1 MSTTRRVAFDRRAG
15 CVRQKWRLIMMKR
28 MIFVSCIGIAL
39 CAASA
44 QTPKAPKAA
53 AKDNNSSLPAQLSG
67 KDPAQQKEALAK
79 VRELMETDRAKTV
92 ASLRSGWLKAMI
104 AGGLHDEAAELAL
117 AGLLAVPHNTG
128 AACAFQDLRT
138 RALLAGGK
146 NQEALANAKSLF
158 NVATMDKTGE
168 AVQLLCQC
176 LLAAHPQD
184 PGLVNRFRLEQ
195 LAGATTQPATRPREA
210 GQGDTSVVPTVLAS
224 IQVDP
229 TPYRQAIVSADR
241 PDYNALLG
249 QGNLYLLADQPK
261 EAMTAFQRAYG
272 MVRRDAELP
281 TATES
286 LARAMKAEDG
296 SIGRANSWVLSIRP
310 RAE

>member
-1 MSTTRRVAFDRRAG
+1 MWKKWIVGAAARLSWLLISAG
-15 CVRQKWRLIMMKR
+15 
-28 MIFVSCIGIAL
+28 AL
-39 CAASA
+39 A
-44 QTPKAPKAA
+44 QPAKTAPAPKAKA
-53 AKDNNSSLPAQLSG
+53 QGDPLSAQLSG

-195 LAGATTQPATRPREA
+195 LAGAMSGPTTQPAKA
-210 GQGDTSVVPTVLAS
+210 GQGETSVVPTVLAS
-224 IQVDP
+224 IKVDP

-249 QGNLYLLADQPK
+249 QGNLYLLADQPQ
-261 EAMTAFQRAYG
+261 EAMAAFQRAYG

-296 SIGRANSWVLSIRP
+296 SIGRANSWVLSI
-310 RAE
+310 

>member
-1 MSTTRRVAFDRRAG
+1 
-15 CVRQKWRLIMMKR
+15 
-28 MIFVSCIGIAL
+28 
-39 CAASA
+39 
-44 QTPKAPKAA
+44 
-53 AKDNNSSLPAQLSG
+53 
-67 KDPAQQKEALAK
+67 
-79 VRELMETDRAKTV
+79 
-92 ASLRSGWLKAMI
+92 
-104 AGGLHDEAAELAL
+104 
-117 AGLLAVPHNTG
+117 
-128 AACAFQDLRT
+128 
-138 RALLAGGK
+138 
-146 NQEALANAKSLF
+146 
-158 NVATMDKTGE
+158 
-168 AVQLLCQC
+168 
-176 LLAAHPQD
+176 
-184 PGLVNRFRLEQ
+184 
-195 LAGATTQPATRPREA
+195 
-210 GQGDTSVVPTVLAS
+210 VLAS

-272 MVRRDAELP
+272 MVRRDAERP